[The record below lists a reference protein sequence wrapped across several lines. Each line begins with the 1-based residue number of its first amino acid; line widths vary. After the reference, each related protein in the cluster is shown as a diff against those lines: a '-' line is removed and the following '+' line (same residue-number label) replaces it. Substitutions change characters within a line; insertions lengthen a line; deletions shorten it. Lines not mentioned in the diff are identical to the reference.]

1 MPRFLTPLLI
11 LAAPALA
18 QEQQAGNAASTDVEG
33 TFQTLVEQCDD
44 VDALMLRARI
54 RLLVPRSTDAA
65 AEEAQNLLEQGF
77 ATCGEGDV
85 EGAKATLTEA
95 LAVAEAGVDEA
106 LAAAEPT
113 AAAAP
118 EAETAADPDGD
129 SPWWRFW

>member
-33 TFQTLVEQCDD
+33 TFRTLVEQCDD

-54 RLLVPRSTDAA
+54 RLLIPRSTDAA
-65 AEEAQNLLEQGF
+65 AEQAQTLLEQGL

-85 EGAKATLTEA
+85 EGAKATLSEA
-95 LAVAEAGVDEA
+95 LTVAGAGVDEA
-106 LAAAEPT
+106 LAPATPAPAPAPEPEAAAEP
-113 AAAAP
+113 
-118 EAETAADPDGD
+118 EGD
-129 SPWWRFW
+129 RPWWRFW